1 MYPYKETS
9 LYTYR
14 KKDRREGDIK
24 METEIEVICPQ
35 GKESLKRTE
44 KTKSRFFP
52 GASSRSLALLI
63 L

>member
-1 MYPYKETS
+1 
-9 LYTYR
+9 
-14 KKDRREGDIK
+14 